1 MITSHIPGLTLV
13 HVESNFDSWTNQ
25 SDVVKSL
32 FSLFLMVNSC
42 MALSERIASPNS
54 SGLFSF
60 SLFIYN
66 RLDPFGVAHAPFSD
80 IFRHSHIIQYI
91 YNPQKPWSHFEE
103 DQFQSRCQADCLRRR
118 ASAQRTRRFLGAEP
132 SNLKGAQWLDPY
144 PYPVF

>member
-42 MALSERIASPNS
+42 MALSERIASPTPVVCPY
-54 SGLFSF
+54 SF
-60 SLFIYN
+60 ITVWIHLGWPMPHFQI
-66 RLDPFGVAHAPFSD
+66 FSD
-80 IFRHSHIIQYI
+80 TAILFYI

-118 ASAQRTRRFLGAEP
+118 APAQRTRRFLGAEP